1 MTIIF
6 FKVYTARGI
15 GDSRNLARLFLQNIS
30 LRGSNSFR
38 LSLYSQNFKQVHL
51 TVQARLYL
59 VSPSKRSKTQRI
71 IRNHLIRSRYI
82 KILTLTFLFGVMF
95 GNSLMIVH
103 ADTYA
108 SLFSWGSHGSGDGQF
123 LTANGVNPS
132 PSGVAIDSSGNVYV
146 ADSGNYRIQ
155 VFTNSGSFVTKWG
168 SYGTADGQFIEPT
181 GIAVDSSGNV
191 YVADSGNYRIQKF
204 TSTGVFITKWGSN
217 GVADGQFN
225 YIADVAVDSSGN
237 VYVADSG
244 NYRIQKFTS
253 TGVFITKWGNNG
265 FGNGQFNPSYS
276 GNVKYMGLAVDLAGN
291 VYVAEGSLEVQKFT
305 SDGAFVV
312 KFSNYTGY
320 YSTTDSIAVDGSGN
334 IFVSGHYNKITK
346 LDNAGNI
353 VSSWAGAYSLAV
365 DSSGNIYA
373 CGSEAVT
380 KYALLLLGVNITPSS
395 VSRTSVLMATF
406 NAQASGGSPPYLYQ
420 WYEGSNPI
428 IGQNSSTLNIIKDSS
443 GSYTFACKVT
453 DNDTIVVTSNTATLT
468 VNLATPLPS
477 TSLTPTTKPTAT
489 LNPTSTPTPTAHPS
503 TSPTPK
509 PSTELTNTPT
519 STSTSNPA
527 NQTSTQIVT
536 TPYPYSTTQANPTD
550 SHLSDSPTPTT
561 NANQLSG
568 NGEIL
573 IISTIAI
580 VASALMG
587 GAFLVVRMKKRSL
600 SYKPITPVYQA
611 KPVSER
617 SYMQIFLGYVAEDS
631 KLVEQIAI
639 ELEKAGFRTWYYS
652 RDNIAGSSYM
662 ETDAKAIKNSQVVI
676 VVVSPDS
683 IKSNQVTK
691 EILYAHD
698 LGKRFLPLIYGMTY
712 EDLKMKK

>member
-1 MTIIF
+1 MIISF
-6 FKVYTARGI
+6 LKVYNARGI
-15 GDSRNLARLFLQNIS
+15 GDSTNVARLLLQRIF

-38 LSLYSQNFKQVHL
+38 LSLYSQNFKQVYL
-51 TVQARLYL
+51 IIQARLYL
-59 VSPSKRSKTQRI
+59 VSPSKRSKTERI
-71 IRNHLIRSRYI
+71 IRNHLIRSRLI
-82 KILTLTFLFGVMF
+82 KILTLTLLFGAMF
-95 GNSLMIVH
+95 GSSLMVVH

-132 PSGVAIDSSGNVYV
+132 PSGIAIDSSGNVYV

-155 VFTNSGSFVTKWG
+155 EFTSNGSFVTKWG

-204 TSTGVFITKWGSN
+204 TGAGVFITKWGSN

-244 NYRIQKFTS
+244 NYRIQKFTGA
-253 TGVFITKWGNNG
+253 GVFITKWGSNG

-276 GNVKYMGLAVDLAGN
+276 GNVKYMGVAVDLAGN

-346 LDNAGNI
+346 LDIAGNI
-353 VSSWAGAYSLAV
+353 VSSWSGAYSLAV

-380 KYALLLLGVNITPSS
+380 KYAILLLGVNITPSS
-395 VSRTSVLMATF
+395 VSRTSVLIATF

-453 DNDTIVVTSNTATLT
+453 DNDTTVVTSNTATLT

-477 TSLTPTTKPTAT
+477 ASLTPTTKPTAT
-489 LNPTSTPTPTAHPS
+489 LNPTSTPTPTTHPS

-509 PSTELTNTPT
+509 PSTGLTNTPT
-519 STSTSNPA
+519 STPTSNPA
-527 NQTSTQIVT
+527 NQTSTQTVT
-536 TPYPYSTTQANPTD
+536 TPYPYSTTQANPTG

-587 GAFLVVRMKKRSL
+587 GAFTSGSHEKKVPTLQTCYPRL
-600 SYKPITPVYQA
+600 SSKACFRAQQYA
-611 KPVSER
+611 S
-617 SYMQIFLGYVAEDS
+617 FLGVC
-631 KLVEQIAI
+631 
-639 ELEKAGFRTWYYS
+639 R
-652 RDNIAGSSYM
+652 
-662 ETDAKAIKNSQVVI
+662 
-676 VVVSPDS
+676 
-683 IKSNQVTK
+683 
-691 EILYAHD
+691 
-698 LGKRFLPLIYGMTY
+698 
-712 EDLKMKK
+712 